1 MANSWLRLWHD
12 MPNDPKWRT
21 IARKSGQSIG
31 DVIAV
36 YLHVLV
42 NASNASEQGVT
53 QCDDCERG
61 RTLNLSPDDI
71 ASSLDIE
78 TEQVEQILGAMQG
91 KVLEGDHVT
100 GWSKRQ
106 PIREDDSAARTKA
119 WRERKRAEKLA
130 QEQGANANKRSVTQR
145 DAPDKDPDKDKELK
159 DPPLNPPGEKSGKKG
174 FDPFDVILPDWIS
187 PKLWREW
194 VEYRRQLKKP
204 IKTQQGVTGMLK
216 KLEEFR
222 GKGHEPEAVIREAM
236 ANEWQ
241 GLFEPKNS
249 QVTHARNQS
258 GSMAERSLQQ
268 GREQWLREQSDR
280 HASMAT
286 VGEHGADLRQPLDC
300 EEWQSSYAPVGA
312 ANRYD
317 DR

>member
-1 MANSWLRLWHD
+1 

-21 IARKSGQSIG
+21 ISRISKQPVATVQAVFIHLLVSASRNVTRGHV
-31 DVIAV
+31 DVTEED
-36 YLHVLV
+36 L
-42 NASNASEQGVT
+42 
-53 QCDDCERG
+53 
-61 RTLNLSPDDI
+61 
-71 ASSLDIE
+71 ASSLDVTEEEVRSILDAMEGRVIE
-78 TEQVEQILGAMQG
+78 KGCI
-91 KVLEGDHVT
+91 T
-100 GWSKRQ
+100 GWDKRQ
-106 PIREDDSAARTKA
+106 VVKEDSGNSLGTAKTPAERKAAQ
-119 WRERKRAEKLA
+119 RERERQAMLQPQNSGESH
-130 QEQGANANKRSVTQR
+130 NVTVMSR
-145 DAPDKDPDKDKELK
+145 RVTTDTDTDTDKELQ
-159 DPPLNPPGEKSGKKG
+159 DPPFNPPGEKSGKKG
-174 FDPFDVILPDWIS
+174 FDPLAVNLPAWLS
-187 PKLWREW
+187 PELWREW

-222 GKGHEPEAVIREAM
+222 GKGHEPEAVIRETM

-249 QVTHARNQS
+249 QVTYARNQSGS

-280 HASMAT
+280 HASMAS